1 MATYNLKFNK
11 DDSVIRHII
20 VGLLA
25 DLNNKVFYHIQRTE
39 DNREL
44 VKIPFHYAVTG
55 SEAFLYDNFLQDV
68 LLDPDNQRAMGNYN
82 KLPIGIVNMTSLN
95 VDSASLINKYVRGT
109 YVKEMPDQTIRSFI
123 SQFQMIPVTMNFDVT
138 IKVDSNLDQF
148 KIAEALIKT
157 LYKNNQFNIDAGTL
171 DDGTFRL
178 ASYYKF
184 PEDQA
189 LERPM
194 EFGFTDEKIYTITF
208 SIEMLSFIP
217 SFEKSDEQYSG
228 NRMFDINQEAYVVT
242 NIERDKNTI
251 IQGGDSLFNQTNQ

>member
-1 MATYNLKFNK
+1 MPTYNSKWNK
-11 DDSVIRHII
+11 DDSTIRHVI

-25 DLNNKVFYHIQRTE
+25 DLHNKVYYYIQRDEAT
-39 DNREL
+39 RERIQ
-44 VKIPFHYAVTG
+44 IPFHYAITG
-55 SEAFLYDNFLQDV
+55 SEAFLYDNFLQDSI
-68 LLDPDNQRAMGNYN
+68 LDPNNQTAMGNYN
-82 KLPIGIVNMTSLN
+82 KLPIGIVNMTGLN
-95 VDSASLINKYVRGT
+95 IDSASLLNKYVRGT

-123 SQFQMIPVTMNFDVT
+123 SQFQMIPVTMIFDVT
-138 IKVDSNLDQF
+138 IQVDSNLDQF

-184 PEDQA
+184 PEDQT

-228 NRMFDINQEAYVVT
+228 NRMFNIDQEAYVVT
-242 NIERDKNTI
+242 NIEKDKGLI
-251 IQGGDSLFNQTNQ
+251 IPGGDDMFNRTTQ

>member
-11 DDSVIRHII
+11 DDSTIRHVI

-25 DLNNKVFYHIQRTE
+25 DLHNKVYYYIQRSE
-39 DNREL
+39 SSRERIQ
-44 VKIPFHYAVTG
+44 IPFHYAISG
-55 SEAFLYDNFLQDV
+55 SEAFLYDNFLQDSI
-68 LLDPDNQRAMGNYN
+68 LDPNNQTAMGNYN
-82 KLPIGIVNMTSLN
+82 KLPVGIVNMTSLN
-95 VDSASLINKYVRGT
+95 IDSASLLNKYVRGT

-208 SIEMLSFIP
+208 SVEMLSFIP
-217 SFEKSDEQYSG
+217 SFEKSDEQYNG
-228 NRMFDINQEAYVVT
+228 NRMFNIDQEAYVVD

>member
-1 MATYNLKFNK
+1 MATYNQKFNK

-25 DLNNKVFYHIQRTE
+25 DLHNKVYYHIQRDEST
-39 DNREL
+39 REL
-44 VKIPFHYAVTG
+44 IQIPFHYAITG
-55 SEAFLYDNFLQDV
+55 SEAFLYDNFLQDS
-68 LLDPDNQRAMGNYN
+68 LLDPNKQAAMGNYN
-82 KLPIGIVNMTSLN
+82 KLPIGIVNMSSLN
-95 VDSASLINKYVRGT
+95 IDSASLLNKYIRGS
-109 YVKEMPDQTIRSFI
+109 YVKEMPDQTVRSFI
-123 SQFQMIPVTMNFDVT
+123 SQFQMIPVTMNFDIT

-157 LYKNNQFNIDAGTL
+157 LYKNNQFNVDVGAL
-171 DDGTFRL
+171 QDGTFRL

-184 PEDQA
+184 PEDQT

-194 EFGFTDEKIYTITF
+194 EFGFTDEKIFTITF

-228 NRMFDINQEAYVVT
+228 NRMFTIDQEKYVMSS
-242 NIERDKNTI
+242 IDRDKGSI
-251 IQGGDSLFNQTNQ
+251 IPGGDDAFNQTNQ

>member
-25 DLNNKVFYHIQRTE
+25 DLNNKVFYYIQRTE

-44 VKIPFHYAVTG
+44 IKVPFHYAVTG
-55 SEAFLYDNFLQDV
+55 GEAFLYDNFLQDI

-82 KLPIGIVNMTSLN
+82 KLPIGIVNMSSLN
-95 VDSASLINKYVRGT
+95 VDAASLLNKYVRGT
-109 YVKEMPDQTIRSFI
+109 YVKEMPDQTVRSFI
-123 SQFQMIPVTMNFDVT
+123 SQFQMIPVTMNFDCT

-148 KIAEALIKT
+148 KIAEALLKT
-157 LYKNNQFNIDAGTL
+157 LYKNNQFNIDAGSL
-171 DDGTFRL
+171 QEGTFRL

-194 EFGFTDEKIYTITF
+194 TFGFTDEKVYTITF

-217 SFEKSDEQYSG
+217 SFEKSDEQFNG
-228 NRMFDINQEAYVVT
+228 NRMFEIPNPAYVVPD
-242 NIERDKNTI
+242 IEKDKGLI
-251 IQGGDSLFNQTNQ
+251 IPDGDSAFNKTNT

>member
-1 MATYNLKFNK
+1 MATYNLKFNR
-11 DDSVIRHII
+11 DDSTIRHVI

-25 DLNNKVFYHIQRTE
+25 DLHNKVYYYIQRDEAT
-39 DNREL
+39 RERIQ
-44 VKIPFHYAVTG
+44 IPFHYAITG
-55 SEAFLYDNFLQDV
+55 SEAFLYDNFLQDSI
-68 LLDPDNQRAMGNYN
+68 LDPNNQTAMGNYN
-82 KLPIGIVNMTSLN
+82 KLPIGIVNMTGLN
-95 VDSASLINKYVRGT
+95 IDSASLLNKYVRGT

-184 PEDQA
+184 PEDQT

-228 NRMFDINQEAYVVT
+228 NRMFNIDQEAYVVT
-242 NIERDKNTI
+242 NIEKDKGLI
-251 IQGGDSLFNQTNQ
+251 IPGGDDMFNRTTQ

>member
-25 DLNNKVFYHIQRTE
+25 DLNNKVFYYIQRDQE
-39 DNREL
+39 SREL
-44 VKIPFHYAVTG
+44 VKIPFHYAITG
-55 SEAFLYDNFLQDV
+55 SEAFLYDNFLQDP
-68 LLDPDNQRAMGNYN
+68 LLDPENNRAMGNYN
-82 KLPIGIVNMTSLN
+82 KLPIGIVNMTSMN
-95 VDSASLINKYVRGT
+95 VDSASLLNKYVRGT
-109 YVKEMPDQTIRSFI
+109 YVKEMPDQTVKSFI
-123 SQFQMIPVTMNFDVT
+123 SQFQMIPVTMNFDCTV
-138 IKVDSNLDQF
+138 KVDSNLDQF

-157 LYKNNQFNIDAGTL
+157 LYKNNQFNVDAGTL
-171 DDGTFRL
+171 QDGTFRL

-194 EFGFTDEKIYTITF
+194 EFGFTDEKVYTITF

-217 SFEKSDEQYSG
+217 SFEKSDEQYNG
-228 NRMFDINQEAYVVT
+228 NRMFKIPNEVYVVP
-242 NIERDKNTI
+242 NIEKDKGLI
-251 IQGGDSLFNQTNQ
+251 IQDGDDAFNQSNS

>member
-1 MATYNLKFNK
+1 
-11 DDSVIRHII
+11 
-20 VGLLA
+20 
-25 DLNNKVFYHIQRTE
+25 
-39 DNREL
+39 
-44 VKIPFHYAVTG
+44 
-55 SEAFLYDNFLQDV
+55 
-68 LLDPDNQRAMGNYN
+68 
-82 KLPIGIVNMTSLN
+82 
-95 VDSASLINKYVRGT
+95 
-109 YVKEMPDQTIRSFI
+109 
-123 SQFQMIPVTMNFDVT
+123 MIPVTMNFDVT

-184 PEDQA
+184 PEDQT

-228 NRMFDINQEAYVVT
+228 NRMFNIDQEAYVVT
-242 NIERDKNTI
+242 NIEKDKGLI
-251 IQGGDSLFNQTNQ
+251 IPGGDDMFNRTTQ